1 MIARADCCSAVLWKT
16 IHAASLL
23 VIASCSAPA
32 SEADDDGVQP
42 YGAYTP
48 PSSGSNATVATGSSP
63 ANGGGV
69 PAATGTS
76 SNEQTGSS
84 GAIGLTPPQSGSSNA
99 GSNTGA
105 GGAGMTGSNTGA
117 GGTSAAAGSAGS
129 TAMPPADGNQQPPAQ
144 NPPAQQPPQQQPP
157 AQQPPQ
163 QQPPAQ
169 QPPTEPAPSGNCGS
183 AFFCDD
189 FESVANGASPTAALW
204 SIINSFGLADS
215 SPAVSVSNANARSGN
230 QALRVTAAQ
239 TRNGIQASVPQAS
252 YHVRAFIQLDSTP
265 LGPIF
270 IGLGNDQ
277 NSEMRFR
284 IQGQSFATINSTQGD
299 AVRPANANGG
309 GCPDCIPLV
318 ANEWMCVEMF
328 VDSAAR
334 TTTLSIDGEQAAV
347 AGPDVFTAQP
357 ASPNV
362 FLGSWGLQGGST
374 GVWIDDV
381 AVGPDPIGCN

>member
-1 MIARADCCSAVLWKT
+1 M
-16 IHAASLL
+16 SLL
-23 VIASCSAPA
+23 VVAGCSAPPGSDA
-32 SEADDDGVQP
+32 EDDGVP
-42 YGAYTP
+42 AYGAYTP
-48 PSSGSNATVATGSSP
+48 PSGVNPATPTAGNP
-63 ANGGGV
+63 ANGGGA

-76 SNEQTGSS
+76 SNNEQTGSS
-84 GAIGLTPPQSGSSNA
+84 GAIGLTPSQNGGSNA

-105 GGAGMTGSNTGA
+105 GGSAMTGSNTGA
-117 GGTSAAAGSAGS
+117 SGTGDTGAMGSAGS

-144 NPPAQQPPQQQPP
+144 NPPAQQPPQQPP
-157 AQQPPQ
+157 A

-169 QPPTEPAPSGNCGS
+169 QPPTDPAPSGNCGN

-204 SIINSFGLADS
+204 TIVNSFALADS
-215 SPAVSVSNANARSGN
+215 SPAVTVSNGNARSGN

-239 TRNGIQASVPQAS
+239 TRNGILASVPQTS

-309 GCPDCIPLV
+309 GCPECVALV
-318 ANEWMCVEMF
+318 PNQWMCVEMF

-334 TTTLSIDGEQAAV
+334 TTTLSIDGEQVAV

-362 FLGSWGLQGGST
+362 FLGSWGLQGGAT

-381 AVGPDPIGCN
+381 AVGPQAIGCN